1 MRYYVVNKY
10 RGHQARPYRRG
21 VYNYMRA
28 GQANY
33 RYMKDLGRGM
43 RRTERYRRARLLHG
57 YNDYQLGKAFYRR
70 GARLR
75 RGVVYYN

>member
-1 MRYYVVNKY
+1 MPFYSGTTY
-10 RGHQARPYRRG
+10 RGHRGGVYRRG

-33 RYMKDLGRGM
+33 RYMRDLGRGM

-57 YNDYQLGKAFYRR
+57 YSDYELGKVFYRR
-70 GARLR
+70 GARLY
-75 RGVVYYN
+75 RGTVYFN